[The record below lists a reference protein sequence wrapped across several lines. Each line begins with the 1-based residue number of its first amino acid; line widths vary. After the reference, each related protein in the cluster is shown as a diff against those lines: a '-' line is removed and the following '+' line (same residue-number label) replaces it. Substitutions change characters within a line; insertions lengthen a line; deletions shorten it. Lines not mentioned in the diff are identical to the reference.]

1 MDEEKSI
8 EEIKEIVDNK
18 RPRKYT
24 KEDRIKNLQIARE
37 KKQLKKQELKEPI
50 IEPVAVIVKTEPEPI
65 KEIKQ
70 KEVKMTKVKSINNDI
85 DKLADIYNDI
95 KILKE
100 LINQQTNFIQE
111 VINKPKEKKERAKPK
126 PKEVIKTLD
135 LTSFNTE
142 LNEILENKPK
152 PKDNRLEEII
162 KALQKC

>member
-1 MDEEKSI
+1 
-8 EEIKEIVDNK
+8 
-18 RPRKYT
+18 
-24 KEDRIKNLQIARE
+24 
-37 KKQLKKQELKEPI
+37 
-50 IEPVAVIVKTEPEPI
+50 
-65 KEIKQ
+65 
-70 KEVKMTKVKSINNDI
+70 MTKVKSINNDI

-95 KILKE
+95 KNLKE

-162 KALQKC
+162 KALQKY